1 MPVEVLHP
9 NLPVTFRKREFSDMA
24 KNRDNQNEPRNN
36 RTDRGGNQR
45 MNGDETPRSLED
57 EDRPLYETSLRAI
70 AVVDEMLG
78 MTSPSDA
85 KYQYLLLLRHQLEV
99 DERQMQEAQKVI
111 AEYDEAYNKL
121 TAPANRIATYLGE
134 IDGEDTVQVSLGDG
148 EFIAN
153 VDPKLDRSKPLNI
166 GDRVRV
172 NDAYAVLSGMGPHP
186 SGPIVKIA
194 DVLEDGR
201 LRVSMDAQGMNS
213 RVVGRAS
220 GLLDVILKAGDE
232 VRMEP
237 SFKVALEYFAAKE
250 NRDFFLENVTEIPW
264 EKVGGQEE
272 VIEVIR
278 DAIELPLI
286 YPELYERFGKRPLK
300 GILLYGPPGCG
311 KTLIGKA
318 TAYNLT
324 REYNSRTG
332 KNVTEYFMY
341 INGPKIL
348 NMWLGESERQV
359 REIFDTARTKAKEGY
374 LVFIFIDEAESILR
388 TRNSGR
394 FTNISNTVVP
404 QFCAE
409 MDGLVSSENVVV
421 MLTSNRPDYIDPAIL
436 RPERIDRRVRVKRP
450 DRKAAREILSIYM
463 NETLPLDPAFVEANG
478 GDKKATAQA
487 MVDATINFLWRK
499 TGETEF
505 LDVFKRNGSSER
517 LYWKD
522 LVSGALLSSLVERAK
537 DFAIKRAIQNKNDAE
552 GITVADLERAVA
564 MEYKENEIFPKSDA
578 VEDWLMLLDQSPEN
592 VADVKPIRAGTR
604 GLGTAKTASGVI

>member
-1 MPVEVLHP
+1 
-9 NLPVTFRKREFSDMA
+9 MA
-24 KNRDNQNEPRNN
+24 RRDNQSDGRE
-36 RTDRGGNQR
+36 RGGR
-45 MNGDETPRSLED
+45 GEYDRETPRSLDD
-57 EDRPLYETSLRAI
+57 EDRPRYETSIRSLS
-70 AVVDEMLG
+70 VVDELLS
-78 MTSPSDA
+78 MTSPSDQ

-99 DERQMQEAQKVI
+99 DEGQMQEAQKVI

-121 TAPANRIATYLGE
+121 TSPANRIATFLGNIE
-134 IDGEDTVQVSLGDG
+134 EEDTVLIALGDQ

-153 VDPKLDRSKPLNI
+153 VDPKIDTTKPI
-166 GDRVRV
+166 APGDRVRV
-172 NDAYAVLSGMGPHP
+172 NDAYAVLKGMGPHP
-186 SGPIVKIA
+186 SGQIVKIA
-194 DVLEDGR
+194 EVLGDGR
-201 LRVSMDAQGMNS
+201 LRVSMDSQGMNS
-213 RVVGRAS
+213 RIVGRAERLNES
-220 GLLDVILKAGDE
+220 PLKAGDE
-232 VRMEP
+232 VRMDP
-237 SFKVALEYFAAKE
+237 TYKLALEHFAAKE
-250 NRDFFLENVTEIPW
+250 NRDYFLETVPEIPW
-264 EKVGGQEE
+264 SKVGGQDE
-272 VIEVIR
+272 VITVIR
-278 DAIELPLI
+278 DAIELPLV
-286 YPELYERFGKRPLK
+286 YPELYEKFGKRPLK

-324 REYNSRTG
+324 REYNERTG
-332 KNVTEYFMY
+332 QQVQEYFMY

-359 REIFDTARTKAKEGY
+359 RDIFATARAKAKEGY

-450 DRKAAREILSIYM
+450 DRKASREILSIYL
-463 NETLPLDPAFVEANG
+463 NENVPLDAAELEKHC
-478 GDKKATAQA
+478 GDRKATAQS
-487 MVDATINFLWRK
+487 MVDATIAYLWRK
-499 TGETEF
+499 DAETEF
-505 LDVFKRNGSSER
+505 LDVFQRNGGTER

-537 DFAIKRAIQNKNDAE
+537 DFAIKRAIENKEFDKA
-552 GITVADLERAVA
+552 GVTQADLNRAVS

-578 VEDWLMLLDQSPEN
+578 VEDWLMLLDQAPEN
-592 VADVKPIRAGTR
+592 VADVKPIRSGTR

>member
-1 MPVEVLHP
+1 
-9 NLPVTFRKREFSDMA
+9 MA
-24 KNRDNQNEPRNN
+24 KNRDNRED
-36 RTDRGGNQR
+36 RTGRGGR
-45 MNGDETPRSLED
+45 GDENRYNREETPRSLED
-57 EDRPLYETSLRAI
+57 EDRPIYETSIRAL
-70 AVVDEMLG
+70 AVIDEVLG
-78 MTSPSDA
+78 MTSPSDP
-85 KYQYLLLLRHQLEV
+85 KYQYLLLLRHQIEV

-121 TAPANRIATYLGE
+121 TSPANRIATYLGE
-134 IDGEDTVQVSLGDG
+134 IEGEDTVQVSLGDG
-148 EFIAN
+148 EFISN
-153 VDPKLDRSKPLNI
+153 VDPKLDRTTLAL

-194 DVLEDGR
+194 DVLDDGR
-201 LRVSMDAQGMNS
+201 LRVSMDAQGMSS
-213 RVVGRAS
+213 RVVGRAEK
-220 GLLDVILKAGDE
+220 LREAILKPGDE

-237 SFKVALEYFAAKE
+237 SFKLALEHFATKE
-250 NRDFFLENVTEIPW
+250 NRDYFLETVTEIPW
-264 EKVGGQEE
+264 DKVGGQDE
-272 VIEVIR
+272 VIQVIR
-278 DAIELPLI
+278 DAIELPLV
-286 YPELYERFGKRPLK
+286 YPELYAKFGKRPLK
-300 GILLYGPPGCG
+300 GVLLYGPPGCG

-324 REYNSRTG
+324 REYNERTG
-332 KNVTEYFMY
+332 KSLSEYFMY

-359 REIFDTARTKAKEGY
+359 REIFSTAREKAKEGH

-421 MLTSNRPDYIDPAIL
+421 MLTSNRPDYIDPAVL

-450 DRKAAREILSIYM
+450 DRKASRDILAIYL
-463 NETLPLDPAFVEANG
+463 NENLPLDAAEVEKHG
-478 GDKKATAQA
+478 GDTKAAA
-487 MVDATINFLWRK
+487 DALVDATIAYLWRK
-499 TGETEF
+499 DAETEF
-505 LDVFKRNGSSER
+505 LDVFSRNGSSER

-537 DFAIKRAIQNKNDAE
+537 DFAIKRAIETRNPSE
-552 GITVADLERAVA
+552 GVTQDDLNRAVA
-564 MEYKENEIFPKSDA
+564 LEYKENEIFPKSDA
-578 VEDWLMLLDQSPEN
+578 VEDWLMLLDQAPEN
-592 VADVKPIRAGTR
+592 VADVKPIRAATR
-604 GLGTAKTASGVI
+604 GLGTAQKRSGVI

>member
-1 MPVEVLHP
+1 
-9 NLPVTFRKREFSDMA
+9 MA
-24 KNRDNQNEPRNN
+24 RDRNN
-36 RTDRGGNQR
+36 QPERSGRGGR
-45 MNGDETPRSLED
+45 GDLDRVNDTPRSLED
-57 EDRPLYETSLRAI
+57 EDRPMYETSIRALSI
-70 AVVDEMLG
+70 LDELLS
-78 MTSPSDA
+78 MTNPSDQ

-121 TAPANRIATYLGE
+121 TAPANRIATFLGE
-134 IDGEDTVQVSLGDG
+134 IEGEETVQISLGDT
-148 EFIAN
+148 EFISN
-153 VDPKLDRSKPLNI
+153 VDPKIDRTKPI
-166 GDRVRV
+166 EAGDRVRV
-172 NDAYAVLSGMGPHP
+172 NDAYAVLQGMGPHP
-186 SGPIVKIA
+186 SGAIVKIA
-194 DVLEDGR
+194 EVLDDGR
-201 LRVSMDAQGMNS
+201 LRVSMDSQGMNS
-213 RVVGRAS
+213 RIVGRATKLGES
-220 GLLDVILKAGDE
+220 VLKTGDE
-232 VRMEP
+232 VRMDP
-237 SFKVALEYFAAKE
+237 SYKLALEHFAARE
-250 NRDFFLENVTEIPW
+250 NRDYFLEAVPEIPW
-264 EKVGGQEE
+264 DKVGGQDE
-272 VIEVIR
+272 VIQVIR
-278 DAIELPLI
+278 DAIELPLV
-286 YPELYERFGKRPLK
+286 YPDLYAKFGKRPLK

-324 REYNSRTG
+324 REYNERTG
-332 KNVTEYFMY
+332 QKVQEYFMY

-359 REIFDTARTKAKEGY
+359 REIFQTAREKAKEGY

-450 DRKAAREILSIYM
+450 DKKAARDILAIYL
-463 NETLPLDPAFVEANG
+463 NENVPLDPEEVKKHD
-478 GDKKATAQA
+478 GDVKATAQA
-487 MVDATINFLWRK
+487 MVDATIGYLWRK
-499 TGETEF
+499 DGETEF
-505 LDVFKRNGSSER
+505 LDVFNRSGGTER

-537 DFAIKRAIQNKNDAE
+537 DFAIKRAIETKNPGE
-552 GITVADLERAVA
+552 GISQDDLNRAVT

-578 VEDWLMLLDQSPEN
+578 VEDWLMLLDQAPEN
-592 VADVKPIRAGTR
+592 VADVKPIRSSTR
-604 GLGTAKTASGVI
+604 GAGTAKTPSGVI

>member
-1 MPVEVLHP
+1 
-9 NLPVTFRKREFSDMA
+9 MA
-24 KNRDNQNEPRNN
+24 KNRNDRDDQLPRG
-36 RTDRGGNQR
+36 RTGRSDTVRGAV
-45 MNGDETPRSLED
+45 DETPRSLED
-57 EDRPLYETSLRAI
+57 EDRPTYETTIRALAVTDELLSL
-70 AVVDEMLG
+70 
-78 MTSPSDA
+78 TSPSDQ

-121 TAPANRIATYLGE
+121 TAPANRIATFMGE
-134 IDGEDTVQVSLGDG
+134 IDGEDTVQIALGDG

-153 VDPKLDRSKPLNI
+153 VDPKLDREKPLEV

-172 NDAYAVLSGMGPHP
+172 NDAYAVLAGMGPHP

-194 DVLEDGR
+194 EVLADGR
-201 LRVSMDAQGMNS
+201 LRVSMDSQGMNS
-213 RVVGRAS
+213 RVVARAS
-220 GLLDVILKAGDE
+220 QLSSAVLKAGDE

-237 SFKVALEYFAAKE
+237 SFKLALEHFAAKE
-250 NRDFFLENVTEIPW
+250 NREYFLETVTEIPW
-264 EKVGGQEE
+264 ENVGGQDE
-272 VIEVIR
+272 VISVIR
-278 DAIELPLI
+278 DAIELPLV
-286 YPELYERFGKRPLK
+286 YPELYEKFGKRPMK

-324 REYNSRTG
+324 REYNERTG
-332 KNVTEYFMY
+332 KNVSEYFMY

-359 REIFDTARTKAKEGY
+359 RDIFATAREKAKEGY

-450 DRKAAREILSIYM
+450 DRKASRDILGIYL
-463 NETLPLDPAFVEANG
+463 NENVPLDAMEIEKHG
-478 GDKKATAQA
+478 GDRKAAAQA
-487 MVDATINFLWRK
+487 LVDGTIAYLWRK
-499 TGETEF
+499 NGETEF
-505 LDVFKRNGSSER
+505 LDVFQRNGSTER

-537 DFAIKRAIQNKNDAE
+537 DFAIKRAIETKNPNE
-552 GITVADLERAVA
+552 GITQDDLNRAVA

-578 VEDWLMLLDQSPEN
+578 VEDWLMLLDQAPEN

-604 GLGTAKTASGVI
+604 GLGTAKSASGVI

>member
-1 MPVEVLHP
+1 
-9 NLPVTFRKREFSDMA
+9 MA
-24 KNRDNQNEPRNN
+24 KNRNDRDDQLPRGRSGRND
-36 RTDRGGNQR
+36 TLRGA
-45 MNGDETPRSLED
+45 GDETPRSLED
-57 EDRPLYETSLRAI
+57 DDRPTYETTIRAL
-70 AVVDEMLG
+70 AVTDELLS
-78 MTSPSDA
+78 MTSPSDQ

-121 TAPANRIATYLGE
+121 TAPANRIATFMGE
-134 IDGEDTVQVSLGDG
+134 IEGEDTVQIALGDG

-153 VDPKLDRSKPLNI
+153 VDPKLDRDKPLEV

-172 NDAYAVLSGMGPHP
+172 NDAYAVLAGMGPHP

-194 DVLEDGR
+194 EVLADGR
-201 LRVSMDAQGMNS
+201 LRVSMDSQGMNS
-213 RVVGRAS
+213 RVVARAS
-220 GLLDVILKAGDE
+220 QLSSAVLKAGDE

-237 SFKVALEYFAAKE
+237 SFKLALEHFAAKE
-250 NRDFFLENVTEIPW
+250 NREYFLETVTEIPW
-264 EKVGGQEE
+264 ENVGGQDE
-272 VIEVIR
+272 VISVIR
-278 DAIELPLI
+278 DAIELPLV
-286 YPELYERFGKRPLK
+286 YPELYEKFGKRPMK

-324 REYNSRTG
+324 REYNERTG
-332 KNVTEYFMY
+332 KNVSEYFMY

-359 REIFDTARTKAKEGY
+359 RDIFATAREKAKEGY

-450 DRKAAREILSIYM
+450 DRKASRDILGIYM
-463 NETLPLDPAFVEANG
+463 NENVPIDATEIEKNG
-478 GDKKATAQA
+478 GDRKAAAQA
-487 MVDATINFLWRK
+487 LVDGTIAYLWRK

-505 LDVFKRNGSSER
+505 LDVFQRNGSTER

-537 DFAIKRAIQNKNDAE
+537 DFAIKRAIETKNPNE
-552 GITVADLERAVA
+552 GITQDDLNRAVA

-578 VEDWLMLLDQSPEN
+578 VEDWLMLLDQAPEN

-604 GLGTAKTASGVI
+604 GLGTAKSASGVI